1 MSLLVSTASIIGG
14 IILLVVGAEAL
25 VRGAGSLAK
34 KMSISEMVIG
44 LTVVAFGTSA
54 PELVVNTFAAA
65 GHQHDIVF
73 GNIIGSNMANILL
86 VLGVAG
92 LIYPLR
98 ILKNTVWKEIPFLL
112 AATVLVF
119 LLVHDGWFGEPAVN
133 LLSRNEGL
141 VLLGLFVGFL
151 AYTYS
156 ILRAE
161 SPDREVRT
169 YATWA
174 SVLLLLAGLGG
185 LFIGGRFTVNGAV
198 AVARQL
204 GVSEKM
210 IAATIIAL
218 GTSLPELVTSAV
230 AAYRRRCDL
239 AVGNVVGSSI
249 FNLLMVLG
257 VSGVVRPVNYSPSFD
272 VDSVVLLAATVL
284 LFVTMFT
291 GKRHRLDR
299 PEAALMLVG
308 YAAYI
313 GYLVYQR

>member
-1 MSLLVSTASIIGG
+1 MSLPISMISIIGG
-14 IILLVVGAEAL
+14 IILLILGAEVL

-54 PELVVNTFAAA
+54 PELVVNTFEAA
-65 GHQHDIVF
+65 GGQNEIVF

-86 VLGVAG
+86 VLGIAG
-92 LIYPLR
+92 LISPLT

-112 AATVLVF
+112 VATAAVF
-119 LLVHDGWFGEPAVN
+119 LLVHDGWFGVSAAN
-133 LLSRNEGL
+133 LLSRTDGL
-141 VLLGLFVGFL
+141 LLLGLFACFL

-156 ILRAE
+156 ILRAK
-161 SPDREVRT
+161 SPHRHVRT

-174 SVLLLLAGLGG
+174 SVLLLVAGLAA
-185 LFIGGRFTVNGAV
+185 LFFGGRFTVNGAV

-204 GVSEKM
+204 GISEKM

-218 GTSLPELVTSAV
+218 GTSLPELATSAV
-230 AAYRRRCDL
+230 AAYRGRCEL

-257 VSGVVRPVNYSPSFD
+257 ISGVIRPVSYSSSFD
-272 VDSVVLLAATVL
+272 VDSLALVGATVL
-284 LFVTMFT
+284 LFVTMFM

-299 PEAALMLVG
+299 PEAALMLTG

-313 GYLVYQR
+313 GYLMYQR